1 MPKKGKCLKVSDVL
15 NKWLQPRIESKLEN
29 GITAEQALEDIVK
42 EIAINSL
49 SQLPLPLFSSSM
61 IALAQL
67 GDKNKLEIMEK
78 IIAISP
84 NPEFATK
91 TKTTTDGN
99 DGSGG
104 NSVVADKIRDYLILK
119 LLSSST
125 SSSLM
130 LSSSSQEDS
139 FSSKVSIEI
148 KPKLMDIAKTVLQ
161 NSYNNNIRKNL
172 ARK

>member
-67 GDKNKLEIMEK
+67 GDKNRLEIMEK

-84 NPEFATK
+84 NP
-91 TKTTTDGN
+91 
-99 DGSGG
+99 
-104 NSVVADKIRDYLILK
+104 
-119 LLSSST
+119 
-125 SSSLM
+125 
-130 LSSSSQEDS
+130 
-139 FSSKVSIEI
+139 
-148 KPKLMDIAKTVLQ
+148 
-161 NSYNNNIRKNL
+161 
-172 ARK
+172 